1 MLGYWWPSG
10 PMHLRQPALRRGSES
25 ISPGPEIPTRK
36 AAKKKKRS
44 RNKDNGERQNQKKQ
58 KTDTGTAHGASPACP
73 SSENLASQDTTGP
86 QNQPNGVMP
95 PGAPSAT
102 ATASHDAVATSGMS
116 ESTSQP
122 LPIQP
127 MSAMGTNSPDG
138 TWKTAT
144 PPGPQ
149 GVSSS
154 HQPMA
159 LIEEDWI
166 QCDLCNKWRKCSK
179 STLEQHAGEGKSWE
193 CSMNTS
199 NATYASCDA
208 PEEQ

>member
-1 MLGYWWPSG
+1 MATTKKIKQGTPPTSTTPDTKRTSG
-10 PMHLRQPALRRGSES
+10 TP
-25 ISPGPEIPTRK
+25 
-36 AAKKKKRS
+36 
-44 RNKDNGERQNQKKQ
+44 RNL
-58 KTDTGTAHGASPACP
+58 TLPPPVWHYMYTGTAHGASPACP

-138 TWKTAT
+138 TGKTAT

-154 HQPMA
+154 HQPVA